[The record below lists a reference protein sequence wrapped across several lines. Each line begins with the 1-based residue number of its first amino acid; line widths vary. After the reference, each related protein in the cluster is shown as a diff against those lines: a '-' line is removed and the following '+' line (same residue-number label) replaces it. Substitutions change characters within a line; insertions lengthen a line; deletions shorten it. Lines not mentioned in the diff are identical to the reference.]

1 MSDESQGADLE
12 LARDAWLTT
21 AERGTVL
28 GIEIAFWLATL
39 FGRMPARLLVRG
51 IALWYAVFDRPARTA
66 SRQWLRVVHD
76 SEPSWRMV
84 YRHILRFAQ
93 TALDRIFLVQGKT
106 RPFEITRTG
115 LHHLQAAR
123 REGRGAI
130 LLGAHLGSFE
140 AMRAGADEDDVPLN
154 IVGHFENARMIN
166 ALLERLNPD
175 RAARVIHVGVG
186 SVDFIFQVQRA
197 VEAGEFVAILGDRTG
212 LTEKSVTARF
222 FGRPARFP
230 TGPFTLAAVLG
241 CPILLTFGL
250 YREPNR
256 YDLHCEPFAERVRLP
271 RKTRQTSLEAL
282 VQRFADRLEDYC
294 RRAPDNWFNFFDFWD
309 GAEPRSALPSRVGAA
324 TTTAVDES
332 RSSSDRPT
340 STT

>member
-1 MSDESQGADLE
+1 MNDENTEPAELE
-12 LARDAWLTT
+12 VARDAWLTT
-21 AERGTVL
+21 AERGTVA
-28 GIEIAFWLATL
+28 GIMTVFWLATV
-39 FGRMPARLLVRG
+39 FGRFPARLLVRG

-66 SRQWLRVVHD
+66 SRQWLRVLHGT
-76 SEPSWRMV
+76 EPPWSAV

-115 LHHLQAAR
+115 LHHLHEAR
-123 REGRGAI
+123 RQGRGAI

-140 AMRAGADEDDVPLN
+140 AMRAGAEEDDVPLN

-166 ALLERLNPD
+166 ALLERLSPD
-175 RAARVIHVGVG
+175 RAAKVIHIGSG

-212 LTEKSVTARF
+212 LHEKSVTAQF
-222 FGRPARFP
+222 FGRPAAFP

-241 CPILLTFGL
+241 CPVLLTFGL

-271 RKTRQTSLEAL
+271 RKTRQASLEAL
-282 VQRFADRLEDYC
+282 VQRFAERLETYC

-309 GAEPRSALPSRVGAA
+309 AR
-324 TTTAVDES
+324 
-332 RSSSDRPT
+332 
-340 STT
+340 

>member
-1 MSDESQGADLE
+1 MNDERTQSAEIE

-28 GIEIAFWLATL
+28 GIKSVFWMATL
-39 FGRMPARLLVRG
+39 FGRFPARALVRA
-51 IALWYAVFDRPARTA
+51 IALWYTAFDRPARTA
-66 SRQWLRVVHD
+66 SKLWFRTVYGT
-76 SEPSWRMV
+76 EPSWRTV
-84 YRHILRFAQ
+84 YRHVLRFAQ
-93 TALDRIFLVQGKT
+93 VALDRIFLVQGKT
-106 RPFEITRTG
+106 RPFVITRTG

-123 REGRGAI
+123 RQGRGAI

-166 ALLERLNPD
+166 ALLERLAPD
-175 RAARVIHVGVG
+175 TAARVIHIGSG

-212 LTEKSVTARF
+212 LHEKSVTARF

-256 YDLHCEPFAERVRLP
+256 YDLHCEPFAERVQLP
-271 RKTRQTSLEAL
+271 RKTRQASLEAL
-282 VQRFADRLEDYC
+282 VQRFAERLEEYC
-294 RRAPDNWFNFFDFWD
+294 RRAPDNWFNFFDVW
-309 GAEPRSALPSRVGAA
+309 E
-324 TTTAVDES
+324 
-332 RSSSDRPT
+332 
-340 STT
+340 